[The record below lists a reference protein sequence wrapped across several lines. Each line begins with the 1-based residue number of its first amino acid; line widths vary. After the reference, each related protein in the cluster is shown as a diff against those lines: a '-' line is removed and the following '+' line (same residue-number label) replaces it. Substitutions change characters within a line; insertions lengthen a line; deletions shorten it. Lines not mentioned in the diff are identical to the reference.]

1 MVNVISDSIC
11 DDLING
17 RNDRICT
24 LGTQTNPR
32 QTPCN
37 SLGYIVLHRNLQFVF
52 VGVSGVDSCS
62 EFSPNMFPRVTQYLD
77 WISSV
82 TGI

>member
-1 MVNVISDSIC
+1 MINVISDSIC
-11 DDLING
+11 DDLVIG
-17 RNDRICT
+17 RNDRMCT
-24 LGTQTNPR
+24 LGSQTNPR

-37 SLGYIVLHRNLQFVF
+37 SLGYLVLHRNLQFVF
-52 VGVSGVDSCS
+52 VGGSSVGQCS
-62 EFSPNMFPRVTQYLD
+62 DINPNLFPRVTQYLD